1 LYQPLMTRS
10 RYAVSR
16 PATSRKWLAVFAL
29 LSFFLQSLA
38 VQTHIH
44 QQFPATTAKVT
55 TQGTS
60 APAPAK
66 SQDPMDQCRLCQEL
80 AYAGHYVAPSAIA
93 AFASLSFAAAVFA
106 TLPPRP
112 DRSATAFSWRSR
124 APPLR

>member
-1 LYQPLMTRS
+1 MTRS
-10 RYAVSR
+10 RSAVSR

-44 QQFPATTAKVT
+44 QQFPPTAAKTTA
-55 TQGTS
+55 QGTS

-66 SQDPMDQCRLCQEL
+66 NQDPMDQCRLCQEL
-80 AYAGHYVAPSAIA
+80 AYAGHYVAPSAVA
-93 AFASLSFAAAVFA
+93 TFASLGFAAAVFA
-106 TLPPRP
+106 AQPPLS

-124 APPLR
+124 APPHR